1 MVGEYLFGTIR
12 FGESPETAVS
22 PVLLSGTST
31 AVSAVGAAGS
41 AMRIGKELSAGQKM
55 PSSGRAHVLRTGG
68 ISSPDSQEEFS
79 SGSAVGAG
87 RKLGAWND
95 TPGTCRAAAEI
106 GRLPASSQG
115 TIPWAAIRPERTA
128 ATTSA
133 GETLTA
139 SSGAAIESLRELR
152 GTENREDVEGL
163 ILPDVF
169 RLLASGERVKT
180 AGEIRVGSAAML
192 AGGSQAG
199 TASTI
204 ALPFPGL
211 IAWAVQEG
219 TGTTIA
225 EIERPL
231 ASDTP
236 TPPDF
241 IRTSLHV
248 PTALC
253 CTSWSRV
260 HAVGS
265 VQGAGLLILNRQGA
279 LSLTRLRAE
288 RRTGSNGTDRIN
300 IRNGT
305 IRVVRILGEEAL
317 THASGR
323 ARMPGTGIAGTA
335 VQCGFPQGYIPLRRN
350 PAGRTGSAG
359 MGSTVLRATRRLEG
373 QREEQAL
380 ALLSPLLLRDVAG
393 STLQEVTETTLLG
406 RLRRLGSFDRE
417 AVLTFSRFAVVPDL
431 RNDRVVVV
439 FAEVRRVMIPR
450 QSDL

>member
-1 MVGEYLFGTIR
+1 MVGESLFGTIR

-22 PVLLSGTST
+22 PVLLSGTS
-31 AVSAVGAAGS
+31 AVVSAVGASGS
-41 AMRIGKELSAGQKM
+41 AVRIGKELSAGQET

-68 ISSPDSQEEFS
+68 IRSPDSREGFS

-87 RKLGAWND
+87 RNLGAWND
-95 TPGTCRAAAEI
+95 TPGTCHTEAEI
-106 GRLPASSQG
+106 GRSPASSQG

-128 ATTSA
+128 ATTSE
-133 GETLTA
+133 GGPLTA
-139 SSGAAIESLRELR
+139 SSGAAIASLRELR
-152 GTENREDVEGL
+152 GTENREEVDGIV
-163 ILPDVF
+163 LPDVF
-169 RLLASGERVKT
+169 RLLASGQGIKT
-180 AGEIRVGSAAML
+180 IGEIRVGSAAIL
-192 AGGSQAG
+192 AGDSHAS

-211 IAWAVQEG
+211 VAWILQEG
-219 TGTTIA
+219 TGTAIA

-236 TPPDF
+236 TTPGI

-253 CTSWSRV
+253 CTSWSWV
-260 HAVGS
+260 HAMGS

-288 RRTGSNGTDRIN
+288 RRTGSNGTGRIN

-305 IRVVRILGEEAL
+305 IRVARIPRQKAP
-317 THASGR
+317 TNASAR

-350 PAGRTGSAG
+350 PAGRTGSVG
-359 MGSTVLRATRRLEG
+359 MGSTVLKATRRLEG
-373 QREEQAL
+373 RHEEQAL

-406 RLRRLGSFDRE
+406 RIRTLGSFDRE
-417 AVLTFSRFAVVPDL
+417 AFLTFSRFAVVPDL

-439 FAEVRRVMIPR
+439 FAEVRSVVIPR